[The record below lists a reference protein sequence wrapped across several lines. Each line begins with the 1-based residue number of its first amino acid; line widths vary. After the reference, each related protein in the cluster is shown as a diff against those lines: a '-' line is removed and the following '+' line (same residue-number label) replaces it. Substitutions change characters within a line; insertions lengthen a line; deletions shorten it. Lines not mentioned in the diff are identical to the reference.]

1 MKPKGLD
8 LSKASQEV
16 RDFAVFFPDVDL
28 STPEGFEQFQ
38 AFRKQLAGPEG
49 SSDVKDFQLFFPDA
63 DINTPEG
70 YQQFLRYKA
79 QVAAAGRKP
88 GGGTD
93 GERETE
99 LTPTQKRE
107 LESSGLDAAS
117 IEAQDYF
124 LNTPNEFRDLWTRN
138 IASSLASD
146 PNQMFTLEQVIENYQ
161 SWYDLKQNEDEDL
174 IK

>member
-1 MKPKGLD
+1 M
-8 LSKASQEV
+8 
-16 RDFAVFFPDVDL
+16 FFPDVDL